1 MRAIKA
7 GFAMCG
13 SFCTFDRA
21 IEQMRILK
29 EKGVD
34 IIPIMSENA
43 AFTDTRFGTSEH
55 FRNLVRD
62 ITGKDIITEIKAA
75 EPIGPKKMMDIL
87 IVAPCTGNT
96 LGKIAMGI
104 NDTCVT
110 MAVKSHLRNGRPVL
124 LNVSTNDALGACA
137 KNIGFLLNC
146 KNIYFV
152 PMRQDDPIKKPR
164 SIVSDFTKI
173 EEAMHSAL
181 DGIQIQPIITQ

>member
-43 AFTDTRFGTSEH
+43 AFTDTRFGTAEH
-55 FRNLVRD
+55 FRNLVSD

-87 IVAPCTGNT
+87 IVAPCT
-96 LGKIAMGI
+96 
-104 NDTCVT
+104 C
-110 MAVKSHLRNGRPVL
+110 L
-124 LNVSTNDALGACA
+124 LYTSDAA
-137 KNIGFLLNC
+137 
-146 KNIYFV
+146 
-152 PMRQDDPIKKPR
+152 DD
-164 SIVSDFTKI
+164 
-173 EEAMHSAL
+173 
-181 DGIQIQPIITQ
+181 